1 LQIWLALARVFSV
14 AVAGE
19 HSPVLGIV
27 CGRILLS
34 FLAAWFVHGYV
45 NFAAACRSTVMDVH
59 KKLVQGQEKY
69 F

>member
-1 LQIWLALARVFSV
+1 MKQGEAPLPAISRLSYSSFSLAT
-14 AVAGE
+14 
-19 HSPVLGIV
+19 
-27 CGRILLS
+27 
-34 FLAAWFVHGYV
+34 WFVHGYV